1 MRQWWRLTWQST
13 DHHLLWM
20 DFNCDFMVCRPS
32 ASHRGM
38 NDDKKFKK
46 NWTSLT
52 TSLKTSTFNPVKK
65 SKCFQLFHPLE
76 SPPKGSLWLLKVF
89 TPNTFSDVTQS
100 GVELNP
106 GPSLFAGL
114 NLSTTPL
121 YLQSKVCELKFTF
134 LVQIMRRW
142 LLDKIS
148 LNTSVTSELSGIIQ
162 PWVCERTN
170 RTELGTSS
178 STCPQTFPVNYTQ
191 KLFKK
196 P

>member
-32 ASHRGM
+32 ASHRRM

-52 TSLKTSTFNPVKK
+52 TSLKTSPFNSVKNVFNC
-65 SKCFQLFHPLE
+65 SILWSHP
-76 SPPKGSLWLLKVF
+76 PRASLWLLKVF

-114 NLSTTPL
+114 NLSTTLL

-148 LNTSVTSELSGIIQ
+148 LKTSVTSELSGIIQ

-170 RTELGTSS
+170 RTELWTSS